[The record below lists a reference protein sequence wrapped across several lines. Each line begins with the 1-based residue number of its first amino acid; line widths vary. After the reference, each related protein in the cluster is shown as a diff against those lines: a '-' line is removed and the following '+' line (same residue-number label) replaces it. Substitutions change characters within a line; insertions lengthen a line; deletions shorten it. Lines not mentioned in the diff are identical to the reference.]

1 VIFDPGCYQDE
12 EKRELRR
19 QIEARKLRPVHLVN
33 THCHLDHVFGNKFVA
48 ETYEL
53 PLEIHPR
60 ELPIL
65 EGVPQAC
72 MMFGLPLPEP
82 SPAPGVMLKEGE
94 TLRFGQTE
102 LEMILAPGHSP
113 GSLCFYSREDGFLI
127 AGDVLFYGS
136 IGRTDLPLGDHDT
149 LIRSIKEQ
157 LMPLDD
163 EVVVWPGHGPQ
174 TTIGFERA
182 NNPFL

>member
-1 VIFDPGCYQDE
+1 
-12 EKRELRR
+12 
-19 QIEARKLRPVHLVN
+19 
-33 THCHLDHVFGNKFVA
+33 
-48 ETYEL
+48 
-53 PLEIHPR
+53 
-60 ELPIL
+60 
-65 EGVPQAC
+65 
-72 MMFGLPLPEP
+72 
-82 SPAPGVMLKEGE
+82 
-94 TLRFGQTE
+94 
-102 LEMILAPGHSP
+102 MILAPGHSP

-149 LIRSIKEQ
+149 LIRSIKTQ